1 MNKTEFAFIILL
13 GDLFLLLS
21 MLVFI
26 TGYILDLN
34 NDNKIKKFVM
44 KHDKLVQLIMYS
56 IIAIIDLIAIFIY
69 SR

>member
-21 MLVFI
+21 MLIFI

-34 NDNKIKKFVM
+34 NDNKIKKFIM

-56 IIAIIDLIAIFIY
+56 FIIIIDLIAIIIY
-69 SR
+69 AR